1 MYKLV
6 HLHSKRYRYITKRYT
21 PATSLLFLNLRVFT
35 VNCRSSSARTLTLF
49 LLSLSL
55 YHEFCFVYFPV
66 FNVFISLWLHDVDTG
81 GLVAFCR
88 ILGGELS
95 ISTGNCFYIVNYQQL
110 WLKYSAICNIA
121 TIFINTVTIILQYKT
136 NFVSVYMFI
145 FQFNE
150 TCVSNAYPPNKT

>member
-1 MYKLV
+1 MF

-21 PATSLLFLNLRVFT
+21 PATSLLIFNLRVFCFHRKLSFVISKY
-35 VNCRSSSARTLTLF
+35 VNSVPTFTFSMSRVLF
-49 LLSLSL
+49 CLFS
-55 YHEFCFVYFPV
+55 CFH
-66 FNVFISLWLHDVDTG
+66 VFISLWLHDVDTG

-110 WLKYSAICNIA
+110 WLKYSVICNIA